1 MALAL
6 VFSSATIWSSECR
19 TSSRLPRASKTT
31 QTMSTLAMLT
41 AAFRQKFCHA
51 LLKAK
56 SMRFQ
61 SRCMVPS
68 CILVSDNL
76 AALDRHHPA
85 SHDIDDLSV
94 VGRHH
99 DRRAAGVD
107 LQQKLDDLPR
117 GGRVQVS
124 SGLIGEKDPRV
135 MNEGPGDRD
144 ALLLH
149 TRKLVWFLVFFPFQ
163 PHNAEDFLDLR
174 LEMTQG
180 ALGHAQREGNVL
192 KDGQV
197 GQQLEILEDHADLPP
212 QVREMAPL
220 EAAQILPLDMDGAGG
235 GLLLANQETNQ
246 RRLAGAAGTNEKDE
260 VLLGNFQRDVAEGDS
275 AVGIGLLHALEA
287 DLRDSR
293 GYRGHACLR
302 GQQRRPC
309 RLGRDCCWHV
319 NKSIPKA
326 GATAGW
332 ALAGRM
338 TRAVEG
344 LSSRDCASIPC
355 ASEANRAYH

>member
-6 VFSSATIWSSECR
+6 LFSSATVCASECR
-19 TSSRLPRASKTT
+19 TSSRLPRASRTT

-68 CILVSDNL
+68 CVLVSDNL

-85 SHDIDDLSV
+85 SHDIDDLPV
-94 VGRHH
+94 VSRHH
-99 DRRAAGVD
+99 DRGTTGID
-107 LQQKLDDLPR
+107 LQQQLNDLPR
-117 GGRVQVS
+117 GGGVQVS
-124 SGLIGEKDPRV
+124 GGLVGEKDPRV
-135 MNEGPGDRD
+135 MNERTGDRD
-144 ALLLH
+144 TLLFAAGELVRVLALL
-149 TRKLVWFLVFFPFQ
+149 PFQ
-163 PHNAEDFLDLR
+163 PHDAEHFLDLR
-174 LEMTQG
+174 LEVAQG
-180 ALGHAQREGNVL
+180 ALGHAQREGHVL
-192 KDGQV
+192 KYGQV

-220 EAAQILPLDMDGAGG
+220 EAAQILPLDLDDASGR
-235 GLLLANQETNQ
+235 LLLADQEADQ
-246 RRLAGAAGTNEKDE
+246 RRLAGAARTNEKDE
-260 VLLGNFQRDVAEGDS
+260 VLLGNFERDVAQRDC
-275 AVGIGLLHALEA
+275 AVGIGLLHALQP

-302 GQQRRPC
+302 WQQRRPC

-332 ALAGRM
+332 ALAGRT
-338 TRAVEG
+338 TRAV
-344 LSSRDCASIPC
+344 
-355 ASEANRAYH
+355 

>member
-68 CILVSDNL
+68 RVLVSDDL
-76 AALDRHHPA
+76 AAIDRHHPA
-85 SHDIDDLSV
+85 SHDIDDFSV

-99 DRRAAGVD
+99 ERGAARID
-107 LQQKLDDLPR
+107 LQQQLNDPPR
-117 GGRVQVS
+117 GGGVQVS
-124 SGLIGEKDPRV
+124 CGLVGEKDPRV
-135 MNEGPGDRD
+135 MNERPRDRD
-144 ALLLH
+144 ALLFAA
-149 TRKLVWFLVFFPFQ
+149 RKLVRVLVLLPFET
-163 PHNAEDFLDLR
+163 HNAEHFLDLR
-174 LEMTQG
+174 LEVAQR
-180 ALGHAQREGNVL
+180 ALGHAQCEGNVL
-192 KDGQV
+192 EDRQV

-235 GLLLANQETNQ
+235 RLLLADQEADQ
-246 RRLAGAAGTNEKDE
+246 RRLAGAAGTNEKHE
-260 VLLGNFQRDVAEGDS
+260 VLLGNFEGDIAQGNG
-275 AVGIGLLHALEA
+275 AVGIGFLDALQA

-293 GYRGHACLR
+293 DYRGHACLR
-302 GQQRRPC
+302 WQQRRPC

-338 TRAVEG
+338 TRAV
-344 LSSRDCASIPC
+344 
-355 ASEANRAYH
+355 

>member
-68 CILVSDNL
+68 CVLVSDDL

-99 DRRAAGVD
+99 DRGAASVD
-107 LQQKLDDLPR
+107 LQQQLDDLPR

-124 SGLIGEKDPRV
+124 GGLIGQKDPRV
-135 MNEGPGDRD
+135 MNEGAGDRD
-144 ALLLH
+144 ALLLA
-149 TRKLVWFLVFFPFQ
+149 TRQLVRVLVLFPFE
-163 PHNAEDFLDLR
+163 PHDAEHFLDLR
-174 LEMTQG
+174 LEMAQG
-180 ALGHAQREGNVL
+180 ALGDAQREGHVL
-192 KDGQV
+192 EHRQV
-197 GQQLEILEDHADLPP
+197 GQQLEVLEDHTDLPP

-220 EAAQILPLDMDGAGG
+220 EAAQILPLDTDGAGG
-235 GLLLANQETNQ
+235 GLFLANQEADQ
-246 RRLAGAAGTNEKDE
+246 RRLAGPAGTDEKDE
-260 VLLGNFQRDVAEGDS
+260 VLLGNFERDVAQGDG
-275 AVGIGLLHALEA
+275 AVGIGFLDSLQAE
-287 DLRDSR
+287 LRGSR

-302 GQQRRPC
+302 WQQRRPC

-338 TRAVEG
+338 TRAV
-344 LSSRDCASIPC
+344 
-355 ASEANRAYH
+355 